1 MREVLGGRGRA
12 GNLGGS
18 VDSWKGSVASHSMPT
33 SAAPDHPKTREYVL
47 VNGLETVEKSQD
59 RDVPLM
65 RRLDRLPGP
74 ITSDAANWYQ
84 SAYTQNGA
92 QRSTFSGQEWW
103 AGVIN
108 KLD

>member
-1 MREVLGGRGRA
+1 
-12 GNLGGS
+12 
-18 VDSWKGSVASHSMPT
+18 
-33 SAAPDHPKTREYVL
+33 
-47 VNGLETVEKSQD
+47 
-59 RDVPLM
+59 M

-108 KLD
+108 KLDQRTLGAMPWVLPWSKSGPWPGTGTMIVATNSSTNSLGHNDSENRRCRRVYEKRGDQISF